1 LSLCPAFKMLGWG
14 QGKVLIY
21 SLIGPGNCFDHNLGQ
36 SSCIAYYYI
45 MAHWG
50 LGRGLGWWTV

>member
-1 LSLCPAFKMLGWG
+1 MLGWG

-50 LGRGLGWWTV
+50 LGRGLG